1 MGFFL
6 GCFGCTSGFRA
17 KNDDRVTPERV
28 SVDDEASVEVVKRY
42 SWSEIESLTMKFKEV
57 IGVGGYSTVYLAKFP
72 DSSLGAVKIYNSS
85 ERLNQV
91 FKSELEISQKLH
103 HANIVKI
110 LGYCDE
116 RDEGVLV
123 FEYIPKGNLQE
134 ELHNHIQIAYTSPN
148 KKCNKRKSQL
158 LTWKQRILIAYQLA
172 QALEYLHESNDL
184 HIVHGDI
191 KSSNVL
197 LDECLNCKLCDFGFS
212 KMGFSSMIKPPSS
225 SRIAMMGSPGYIDPH
240 FLMTGIASKKNDVYS
255 FGVILLELIT
265 GFEAFISSAGDKEV
279 LLTSIVRT
287 KGSFDVEKVEKM
299 VEPRVVKG
307 QGFDREEVKIM
318 ASIAGSCLHHLPSLR
333 PSSSDI
339 CKMMREKLCFE
350 KV

>member
-1 MGFFL
+1 MGFLL
-6 GCFGCTSGFRA
+6 GCFGCKSGSEA
-17 KNDDRVTPERV
+17 ESDDRVTPVRV
-28 SVDDEASVEVVKRY
+28 SVDHKASVEVVTRY
-42 SWSEIESLTMKFKEV
+42 SWSEIENLTMNFKEV

-72 DSSLGAVKIYNSS
+72 DSSLGAVKIYNNS

-103 HANIVKI
+103 HANIVKL

-134 ELHNHIQIAYTSPN
+134 EIHDHNQIPSTSPN
-148 KKCNKRKSQL
+148 KACHNSKPQL
-158 LTWKQRILIAYQLA
+158 LNWKQRISIAYQLA
-172 QALEYLHESNDL
+172 QALEYLHESGDL
-184 HIVHGDI
+184 QIVHGDI

-197 LDECLNCKLCDFGFS
+197 IDEFFNCKLCDFGCA
-212 KMGFSSMIKPPSS
+212 KMGFSSMIKPASS

-240 FLMTGIASKKNDVYS
+240 FLMTGIASKKSDVYS

-265 GFEAFISSAGDKEV
+265 GFEAFICSGVENQV

-287 KGSFDVEKVEKM
+287 NDSFDVEKVAKM
-299 VEPRVVKG
+299 ADPRILR
-307 QGFDREEVKIM
+307 QESFDREEVKFM
-318 ASIAGSCLHHLPSLR
+318 ASIAKGCLHHLPSQR
-333 PSSSDI
+333 PSASEI
-339 CKMMREKLCFE
+339 CKMIREKFCSQKL
-350 KV
+350 